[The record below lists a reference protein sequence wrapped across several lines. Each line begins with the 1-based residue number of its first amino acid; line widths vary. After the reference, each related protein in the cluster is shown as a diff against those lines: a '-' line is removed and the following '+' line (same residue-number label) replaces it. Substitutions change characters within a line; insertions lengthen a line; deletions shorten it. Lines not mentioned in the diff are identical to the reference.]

1 MGDRKTMTDMDNNE
15 IYDRFEAGLEKQL
28 VQVCTGLGML
38 GGTLLSSDDID
49 GKWREFAPEY
59 MARAVGNVAEYPEFS
74 VACAAYAGMAVAY
87 WWDADWGANHSRPF
101 SSLTGVRG
109 FDYMDDNIVVNI
121 LGLDLG
127 SKEAGIMKSTVEALS
142 SAVWAFIRRSGI
154 ERGTADAFHAFAR
167 ACKVMYRTGASLE
180 LKRLG
185 YSYQAV
191 DLNSGRP
198 LS

>member
-1 MGDRKTMTDMDNNE
+1 MENCESLD
-15 IYDRFEAGLEKQL
+15 IFESGLEKRLLQM
-28 VQVCTGLGML
+28 CTGLGML
-38 GGTLLSSDDID
+38 SGTLLSSDDID
-49 GKWREFAPEY
+49 EKWREFAPKY
-59 MARAVGNVAEYPEFS
+59 MAQAVRNVAEYPEFA
-74 VACAAYAGMAVAY
+74 VACAAYAGMAIAH
-87 WWDADWGANHSRPF
+87 WWDVDWGPHHSCAF
-101 SSLTGVRG
+101 SVLQGTRG
-109 FDYMDDNIVVNI
+109 FDDMDDNIVVNI